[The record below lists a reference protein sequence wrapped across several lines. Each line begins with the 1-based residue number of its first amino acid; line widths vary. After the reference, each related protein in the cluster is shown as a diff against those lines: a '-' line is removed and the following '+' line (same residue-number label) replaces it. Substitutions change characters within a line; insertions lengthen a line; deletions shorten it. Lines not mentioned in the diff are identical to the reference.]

1 METIP
6 GNETTQTI
14 DPDILG
20 EEGSSLRQKLG
31 SVRRHIKQIDLR
43 EKIIDY
49 PFAAVGI
56 GLAAGALVGLVRPKP
71 RPGRVTS
78 ALVTVA
84 GAIVFRLIRDAAIAQ
99 IGAFAKDQLREQFGR
114 HEEEPDASTA
124 GTGARFAPPF

>member
-6 GNETTQTI
+6 GNETTQTFG
-14 DPDILG
+14 PDFIG
-20 EEGSSLRQKLG
+20 EEEASLRQKLG
-31 SVRRHIKQIDLR
+31 SVRRRIKQIDVR
-43 EKIIDY
+43 EKIIEY

-71 RPGRVTS
+71 QPGRVTS

-99 IGAFAKDQLREQFGR
+99 IGAFAKDKLHELGQHEQ
-114 HEEEPDASTA
+114 PAASEA
-124 GTGARFAPPF
+124 KIAPPF

>member
-14 DPDILG
+14 DPNFIEE
-20 EEGSSLRQKLG
+20 EEGSSLKQKLG
-31 SVRRHIKQIDLR
+31 SVRRRIKQIDLR
-43 EKIIDY
+43 EKIIEY

-71 RPGRVTS
+71 QPGRITS

-84 GAIVFRLIRDAAIAQ
+84 GAIAFRLIREAAVAQ
-99 IGAFAKDQLREQFGR
+99 LGGFAKDYLKDQFGHR
-114 HEEEPDASTA
+114 EEEPSA
-124 GTGARFAPPF
+124 GTDAKFAPPF